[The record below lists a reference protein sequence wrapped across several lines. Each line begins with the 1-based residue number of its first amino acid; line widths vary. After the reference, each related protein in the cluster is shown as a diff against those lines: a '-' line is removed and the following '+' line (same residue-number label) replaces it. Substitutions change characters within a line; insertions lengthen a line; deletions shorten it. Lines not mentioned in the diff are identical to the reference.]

1 MGTVVTDWAAPDER
15 AAILRDRRVQYET
28 AGQVGILGEGGL
40 INDKFMA
47 MYGGHGVAGG
57 VASAITPSKVN
68 NAVVT
73 IGEGP
78 DMEAQVMGKLLVVT
92 IVLTVVINVMT
103 GIFVSLF

>member
-1 MGTVVTDWAAPDER
+1 M
-15 AAILRDRRVQYET
+15 
-28 AGQVGILGEGGL
+28 

-47 MYGGHGVAGG
+47 MYGGHGAAGG

-78 DMEAQVMGKLLVVT
+78 EMEALVMRKLLLVT
-92 IVLTVVINVMT
+92 IVLVVIINVMT